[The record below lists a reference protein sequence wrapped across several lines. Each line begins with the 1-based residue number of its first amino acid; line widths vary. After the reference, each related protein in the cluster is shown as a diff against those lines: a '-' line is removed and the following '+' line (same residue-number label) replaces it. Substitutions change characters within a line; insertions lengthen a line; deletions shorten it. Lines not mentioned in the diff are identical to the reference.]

1 MPLVLIVED
10 DLTIREGIAD
20 ALRFHEYDVAAAGA
34 GTPGLEMAMRMN
46 IDLAV
51 LDLMLPDLDGL
62 TICRKIKDAKP
73 QVGVI
78 LLTVRGQESDK
89 LLGFEM
95 GADDYLTKPF
105 SLKELL
111 ARIRAVLKRSDFAKN
126 GAESGLDIVA
136 IGSVR
141 IDFARFSILRDGIE
155 FPMTA
160 KECAILKM
168 LAQAPGKVIS
178 RERIIETVW
187 KGEYE
192 PTTRTVDN
200 FILKLRQKIEEKPEE
215 PRHILTVHGA
225 GYKFLL

>member
-1 MPLVLIVED
+1 MPLILIVED

-20 ALRFHEYDVAAAGA
+20 ALRFHGFEVVASGE
-34 GTPGLEMAMRMN
+34 GKPGLEMAMRLN

-62 TICRKIKDAKP
+62 TICRKIKDVKP
-73 QVGVI
+73 QVAVI

-111 ARIRAVLKRSDFAKN
+111 ARIRVALKRGRVA
-126 GAESGLDIVA
+126 GVGLDELA
-136 IGSVR
+136 IGTVR
-141 IDFARFSILRDGIE
+141 VDFTRFIIRRDNE
-155 FPMTA
+155 ELSMTA
-160 KECAILKM
+160 KECAILRL
-168 LAQAPGKVIS
+168 LANVPGRVIG
-178 RERIIETVW
+178 REQIIEAVW

-200 FILKLRQKIEEKPEE
+200 FILKLRQKIEETPEN

-225 GYKFLL
+225 GYKLLP

>member
-1 MPLVLIVED
+1 MSLILIVED
-10 DLTIREGIAD
+10 DLTIRDGIAD
-20 ALRFHEYDVAAAGA
+20 VLRFHGYDVVASGA
-34 GTPGLEMAMRMN
+34 GKPGLEMALRMN

-62 TICRKIKDAKP
+62 TICRRIKDARP
-73 QVGVI
+73 RVGVI

-111 ARIRAVLKRSDFAKN
+111 ARIRAVLKRGAAASGIAPVPEVVTVGAAQVDF
-126 GAESGLDIVA
+126 S
-136 IGSVR
+136 
-141 IDFARFSILRDGIE
+141 RFTIRREGTE
-155 FPMTA
+155 FTMTA
-160 KECAILKM
+160 KECAILKL
-168 LAQAPGKVIS
+168 LAGAPGKVIG
-178 RERIIETVW
+178 REQIIETVW

-200 FILKLRQKIEEKPEE
+200 FILKLRQKIEEAPEE

-225 GYKFLL
+225 GYKMVP

>member
-1 MPLVLIVED
+1 MPLILLVED

-20 ALRFHEYDVAAAGA
+20 ALRFHDYGVIPVGEGKAGLDA
-34 GTPGLEMAMRMN
+34 AMREP
-46 IDLAV
+46 IDLAI

-62 TICRKIKDAKP
+62 TVCRRIKDARP

-78 LLTVRGQESDK
+78 LLTVKGQESDK

-111 ARIRAVLKRSDFAKN
+111 ARIRAVLKR
-126 GAESGLDIVA
+126 GAYAAAVPDIVT
-136 IGSVR
+136 IGPARV
-141 IDFARFSILRDGIE
+141 DFSRFTILRDGRE
-155 FPMTA
+155 LPMTA
-160 KECAILKM
+160 KECAILNL
-168 LAQAPGKVIS
+168 LARTPGKVIG

-200 FILKLRQKIEEKPEE
+200 FILKLRQKIEKAPED

-225 GYKFLL
+225 GYKLMP